1 MSDNDEQEFLEA
13 QQALK
18 EAGFDEEEIYD
29 TSHLELSDLK
39 DVLLQIST
47 DLGVSKMNVKEILD
61 LKVGS
66 IIALNKMAGEMTDI
80 LINKLPMAR
89 GEVVVLGET
98 LHVRISEIIGVSE
111 ILDG

>member
-1 MSDNDEQEFLEA
+1 MSDNDEQEYLDA
-13 QQALK
+13 QQALQ
-18 EAGFDEEEIYD
+18 EAGFDEDIYD
-29 TSHLELSDLK
+29 STHLELTDLR

-47 DLGVSKMNVKEILD
+47 DLGISKMHVKEILD

-66 IIALNKMAGEMTDI
+66 IISLNKMAGEMTDI
-80 LINKLPMAR
+80 LINNLPMAR
-89 GEVVVLGET
+89 GEVVVIGET